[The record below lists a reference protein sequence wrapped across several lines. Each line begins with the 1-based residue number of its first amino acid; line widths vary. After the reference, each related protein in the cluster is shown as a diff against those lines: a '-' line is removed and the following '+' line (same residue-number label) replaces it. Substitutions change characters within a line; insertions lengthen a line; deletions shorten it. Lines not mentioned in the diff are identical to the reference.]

1 MKERSPALVLVFS
14 IITLGI
20 YAIVWMVKTKNEMNR
35 SGANIPT
42 AWLIIIPI
50 VSIWWMW
57 KYSEGVETVTNK
69 EMSGPIA
76 FILLFLLSI
85 IGMAIIQV
93 NFNKVAKS

>member
-14 IITLGI
+14 LITLGI